1 VPDAKE
7 MIAAHITAILMVT
20 GLLTMGVIVVFLM
33 PSLML
38 RVLFG
43 VPDPDEVTRIVA
55 RHWGLLVA
63 LIGTLLVV
71 ASYHPEL
78 QFPVMAV
85 AAAEKL
91 AIAGLVLGST
101 LRRRPFLLI
110 IAAADALM
118 AILYLTVML

>member
-1 VPDAKE
+1 VPDAKD
-7 MIAAHITAILMVT
+7 MIAAHITAILLVT
-20 GLLTMGVIVVFLM
+20 GLLTMGVIAVFLM

-43 VPDPDEVTRIVA
+43 VADPDEVTRIVA

-63 LIGTLLVV
+63 LIGILLVV

-78 QFPVMAV
+78 QFPVMGV

-101 LRRRPFLLI
+101 LRRRPLLLI